1 MYKIFLIPF
10 KMDIPKKEKVFLGI
24 YFFSIVILIFEITF
38 TFVTGSRLLFTPGI
52 NEFTDKKT
60 FFYTSIGLFYILGTI
75 ACSIIVYEYNF
86 KGKRNFS
93 YLQYIKNKEW
103 QKTRKLTLH
112 LRIAGGLTCSLLF
125 LLLLLYVVRGF
136 NSTFYYVL
144 ELFPNLESIK
154 FNLNLLFNPVALSA
168 SIIAISLFGEWFEK
182 KKPYVTYLCLG
193 ITLSLCYL
201 TFYYQR
207 I

>member
-1 MYKIFLIPF
+1 
-10 KMDIPKKEKVFLGI
+10 MDIPKMEKVIWGI
-24 YFFSIVILIFEITF
+24 YFFSIAILIFEITF
-38 TFVTGSRLLFTPGI
+38 TLVTGSRLLFTPDI
-52 NEFTDKKT
+52 NVFTDKKT
-60 FFYTSIGLFYILGTI
+60 FFYTSIGIIYILGTI
-75 ACSIIVYEYNF
+75 AYTVIVYEYNF

-93 YLQYIKNKEW
+93 YLQYFKNKEW

-112 LRIAGGLTCSLLF
+112 LRIATGLTCSLLF

-136 NSTFYYVL
+136 NSTFYYAL
-144 ELFPNLESIK
+144 DLFPNLESIK
-154 FNLNLLFNPVALSA
+154 FNLNLLFNPIALST

-182 KKPYVTYLCLG
+182 KKPSVTYLCLG

-201 TFYYQR
+201 TFYYWR